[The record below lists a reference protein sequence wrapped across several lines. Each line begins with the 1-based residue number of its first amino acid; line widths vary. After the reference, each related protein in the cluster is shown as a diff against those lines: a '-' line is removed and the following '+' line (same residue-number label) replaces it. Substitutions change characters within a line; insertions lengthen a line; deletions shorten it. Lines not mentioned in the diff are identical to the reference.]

1 MSMPLP
7 SPSFALPRLRAG
19 RVLPGVALALILGLL
34 ATELAR
40 LPWLA
45 EHGLGALVLAM
56 LLGMALGNTRYP
68 AWQPACD
75 SGVAWSRQ
83 TLLRAGIVL
92 YGLRLTLQDIGH
104 MGWAGVAA
112 DAAVLCSTFALAIW
126 IGTRWLGLERGTA
139 ILIGAGSSICGAAA
153 VLATAPVARARTD
166 QVAVAVATV
175 VVFGT
180 LAVFVY
186 PLLHAL
192 ALQATGDA
200 VAVGRFFGLY
210 VGATVHEVAQ
220 VVATGRGLGADT
232 AGDAV
237 VAKLVRVLMLAPFL
251 ATLTWWLGRGGRRAA
266 GPATAA
272 PAASLRQSLPW
283 FAVAFMAVVALNSAV
298 AVPPALAQSLR
309 ALDDVML
316 ASAMAA
322 LGLGIQRSAL
332 RRAGFKPLLLA
343 GLLFVWLMAGGAL
356 FTGLAMAAR

>member
-1 MSMPLP
+1 MSTPLP

-19 RVLPGVALALILGLL
+19 RALPSVALALILGLL

-112 DAAVLCSTFALAIW
+112 DAAVLCSTFALAVW

-153 VLATAPVARARTD
+153 VLATAPVARARAD

-180 LAVFVY
+180 LAVFIY
-186 PLLHAL
+186 PLLYTL

-200 VAVGRFFGLY
+200 AAVARFFGLY

-220 VVATGRGLGADT
+220 VVATGRSLGAET

-251 ATLTWWLGRGGRRAA
+251 ATLAWWLGRGGRRAA
-266 GPATAA
+266 GTA
-272 PAASLRQSLPW
+272 PAASLAQSMPW
-283 FAVAFMAVVALNSAV
+283 FAVAFMAVVALNSAI
-298 AVPPALAQSLR
+298 AVPPALAQALR
-309 ALDDVML
+309 ALDDLLL

-322 LGLGIQRSAL
+322 LGLGIQHSAL

-356 FTGLAMAAR
+356 FTGLAMATR